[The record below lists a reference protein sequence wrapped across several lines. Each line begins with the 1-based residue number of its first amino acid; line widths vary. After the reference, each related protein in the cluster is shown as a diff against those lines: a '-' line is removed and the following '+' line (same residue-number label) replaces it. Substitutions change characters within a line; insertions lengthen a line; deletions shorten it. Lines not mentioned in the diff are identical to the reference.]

1 VTTSLAPATHATFHA
16 VQRRLA
22 ALIPNGTTVQGGA
35 TVELSAL
42 AVQDKPRL
50 DPPELIEGE
59 QVAVHAI
66 DGAVERFNAFLDGS
80 QSSRVAQYVAGVP
93 IVHATVAAV
102 VRIRRERRLTTWRTP
117 LVERRLYAPLA
128 LLPSATRQAL
138 EMSGADLFDTTAGRD
153 LESIHPFALQDVA
166 LQAVQR
172 HRSALERRLA
182 ETWCSA
188 NDGLL
193 LVDGGISE
201 SEIVARSAH
210 VVGVVKSHQQLYVH
224 GDDLG
229 VILGL
234 RAAERSS
241 VVRVAPRDRTPVAS
255 WYLRLRSE
263 SARDPLWGL
272 VRVEI
277 PEPVG
282 ASQQQ
287 MASIA
292 TEASRWVLAESLPL
306 ALPDGRWDKMVYGIR
321 DCEEFLRAIQ

>member
-1 VTTSLAPATHATFHA
+1 LSQAPASHASFHA

-22 ALIPNGTTVQGGA
+22 ALIPTGTTVHGGA
-35 TVELSAL
+35 TLELSAI
-42 AVQDKPRL
+42 AMQDKPRL
-50 DPPELIEGE
+50 DPPEVIEGKT
-59 QVAVHAI
+59 VAHPV
-66 DGAVERFNAFLDGS
+66 GGRPVERFTAFLDGS
-80 QSSRVAQYVAGVP
+80 QSSRVAHYVAGVP

-102 VRIRRERRLTTWRTP
+102 VRIRREGRLTTWRAP

-128 LLPSATRQAL
+128 LLPPAARRGL
-138 EMSGADLFDTTAGRD
+138 DESGAAVFDTTAGRD
-153 LESIHPFALQDVA
+153 LDSIHPFALQDVA

-182 ETWCSA
+182 EDWCTA
-188 NDGLL
+188 EEGLL

-201 SEIVARSAH
+201 SERVARSPH

-234 RAAERSS
+234 GAAERSS
-241 VVRVAPRDRTPVAS
+241 VVRIAPRDRTPVAS
-255 WYLRLRSE
+255 WYLRLRAETS
-263 SARDPLWGL
+263 RDPLWGL
-272 VRVEI
+272 VRVEV
-277 PEPVG
+277 PEPAH
-282 ASQQQ
+282 ASAQQI
-287 MASIA
+287 AVVA
-292 TEASRWVLAESLPL
+292 TETSRWVLAESLPL